1 MEIYTFLT
9 SGLKPA
15 SHSTYFTLL
24 EKILGVSGH
33 DNEEQVSAHARR
45 LNVVKLVA
53 SHVIA
58 TVIPGEVYYHMP
70 QMFTHVNLVHKKVKQ
85 IHM

>member
-1 MEIYTFLT
+1 MEIHTFLT
-9 SGLKPA
+9 SGLQSA
-15 SHSTYFTLL
+15 SHSTYFTLWG
-24 EKILGVSGH
+24 KILGVSGH

-58 TVIPGEVYYHMP
+58 TVIPGQVYYHMP
-70 QMFTHVNLVHKKVKQ
+70 QMFIHVNLVCKKVKQ
-85 IHM
+85 LHM